1 MQSVVI
7 QAKNIS
13 HNPQSHKPE
22 AFWNIF
28 SHRNRYIITH
38 GATNLGKWVSKS
50 VWESCGVFYVDWEA
64 SGSWI
69 GPVWIQEK
77 RREWE
82 V

>member
-1 MQSVVI
+1 MQSVVE
-7 QAKNIS
+7 QVKNIS

-22 AFWNIF
+22 AFWNLF
-28 SHRNRYIITH
+28 SHWNRYLITH
-38 GATNLGKWVSKS
+38 GAANAGRRAFRS
-50 VWESCGVFYVDWEA
+50 VGESCGAFYVDWEA